1 MIAGDEQLAPPGQ
14 PLANPLVV
22 EVTDENGDPVEGVT
36 VTWAAQGGGSVSR
49 NSVQTGSDGQASVT
63 RTLGPE
69 LGEQTTTATS
79 SGLEGSPVTFTS
91 TATDGGGPGEAIVIT
106 NNPPVGALDGEVFD
120 PEVQPVVQVTNDGNP
135 VADVEVTAST
145 ASGTGT
151 LEGTITATTDAAG
164 IARFRDLGISGTG
177 AHELEFTAGTVSVTS
192 SPVDVT
198 ALSSKATDGEWGPL
212 VQWDIVPLHMN
223 LLPNGKI
230 LAWGKTDVDADTMG
244 MPRLWDP
251 ASGPPDGLPMI
262 NVDTMLFC
270 AGHVLMPDGRLMVAG
285 GHLQDD
291 RGIATTY
298 FFDQNGSPQRV
309 GNMNHGRWYPTLTVL
324 PNGEVLSMAGRNESG
339 TVIRVPEIWEGNQ
352 WNELPG
358 ANGGAADEIPYYPRN
373 FVAPNGLVFYA
384 GERVS
389 SRWFDVDGTGAGGG
403 RGQWTDGPNHVWPF
417 NRDYG
422 TAVMYEPGKILY
434 AGGGGHT
441 GWPTP
446 DAKSNTPT
454 AIAEVIDLNDQNP
467 QWTETDPM
475 SVPRRHLNSTILPD
489 GQVLITG
496 GTRGGGFVNIDE
508 GLATRAAEE
517 WNPETGSWTTLASNS
532 RMRVYHSVS
541 LLMPDGKVL
550 HGASGDAMAI
560 QPGGGVVPV
569 PSERNHEMFSPPYLF
584 KGARPS
590 IVAAPGTVS
599 YGEVFSVATPN
610 IGQITEVR
618 WIRLGSVTH
627 AFDMGQRANILE
639 FTPTATGVNVT
650 APENA
655 NLAPPGYYM
664 LFILNR
670 NKVPS
675 EGKIVRIQ

>member
-1 MIAGDEQLAPPGQ
+1 MRRPRLRHLALAVLLAAGTLRCSENGGNTTTPTRIEMIAGDEQLAPPGQ

-177 AHELEFTAGTVSVTS
+177 SHELEFTAGTVSVTS

-262 NVDTMLFC
+262 NVDT
-270 AGHVLMPDGRLMVAG
+270 
-285 GHLQDD
+285 
-291 RGIATTY
+291 
-298 FFDQNGSPQRV
+298 
-309 GNMNHGRWYPTLTVL
+309 
-324 PNGEVLSMAGRNESG
+324 
-339 TVIRVPEIWEGNQ
+339 
-352 WNELPG
+352 
-358 ANGGAADEIPYYPRN
+358 
-373 FVAPNGLVFYA
+373 
-384 GERVS
+384 
-389 SRWFDVDGTGAGGG
+389 
-403 RGQWTDGPNHVWPF
+403 
-417 NRDYG
+417 
-422 TAVMYEPGKILY
+422 
-434 AGGGGHT
+434 
-441 GWPTP
+441 
-446 DAKSNTPT
+446 
-454 AIAEVIDLNDQNP
+454 
-467 QWTETDPM
+467 
-475 SVPRRHLNSTILPD
+475 
-489 GQVLITG
+489 
-496 GTRGGGFVNIDE
+496 
-508 GLATRAAEE
+508 
-517 WNPETGSWTTLASNS
+517 
-532 RMRVYHSVS
+532 
-541 LLMPDGKVL
+541 
-550 HGASGDAMAI
+550 
-560 QPGGGVVPV
+560 
-569 PSERNHEMFSPPYLF
+569 
-584 KGARPS
+584 
-590 IVAAPGTVS
+590 
-599 YGEVFSVATPN
+599 
-610 IGQITEVR
+610 
-618 WIRLGSVTH
+618 
-627 AFDMGQRANILE
+627 
-639 FTPTATGVNVT
+639 
-650 APENA
+650 
-655 NLAPPGYYM
+655 
-664 LFILNR
+664 
-670 NKVPS
+670 
-675 EGKIVRIQ
+675 